1 MVTDV
6 VYVQILMNA
15 VRSLLSVPMVSASTK
30 LAASGASAPLDSATT
45 TYCSS
50 VKVTV
55 ARTAAGRGWE
65 AEGAAV

>member
-1 MVTDV
+1 MTDV
-6 VYVQILMNA
+6 LCVQISMSA
-15 VRSLLSVPMVSASTK
+15 ARSLLSVPMVSASTR
-30 LAASGASAPLDSATT
+30 LAASGVSAPLDSATT

-55 ARTAAGRGWE
+55 ARTAAMGGWE